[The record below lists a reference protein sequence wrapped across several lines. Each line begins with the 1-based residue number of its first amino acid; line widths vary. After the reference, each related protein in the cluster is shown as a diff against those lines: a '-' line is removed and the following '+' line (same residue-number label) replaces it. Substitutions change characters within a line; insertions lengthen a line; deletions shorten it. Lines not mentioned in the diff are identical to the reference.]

1 MFLLMA
7 KSREVSYHPAYGTR
21 WSRAFD
27 ETCELRERRTYDPS
41 ELSCSVV
48 VMHFIRNQSTRF
60 DVYISN
66 RHSVIREYSQVE
78 QYFYVET
85 KSNPAYLT
93 SRRTTAKRKLENPL
107 FSFSF

>member
-21 WSRAFD
+21 WSRAFG
-27 ETCELRERRTYDPS
+27 ETCELRERRTYDIS

-48 VMHFIRNQSTRF
+48 VMHFIRNRSTRF

-66 RHSVIREYSQVE
+66 RLSVIREHSQVE

-85 KSNPAYLT
+85 KSNPAHLT
-93 SRRTTAKRKLENPL
+93 SRRTTAKRKLENPF